1 MILDDITDGSTTRR
15 GQPCWYL
22 TEDIG
27 LSAINDALIIQES
40 LYFLLKKHFS
50 HLECY
55 PRLME
60 TFHDATFMTVVGQ
73 MADMAASKKTVYDF
87 NMELYKNI
95 VVSW

>member
-1 MILDDITDGSTTRR
+1 MFIFPYHFPPFQLQANLLILDDITDGSTTRR

-40 LYFLLKKHFS
+40 LYYVLKTHFS

-55 PRLME
+55 SRLME
-60 TFHDATFMTVVGQ
+60 TFHDASDSFLLIIPL
-73 MADMAASKKTVYDF
+73 
-87 NMELYKNI
+87 N
-95 VVSW
+95 